1 MCPYTIRINQIKEY
15 KKTQIKEAAA
25 KTNTQLNRCHDEI
38 LKQVFAV
45 VLEDYITAAGMPPC
59 EFVWFVTGSAGRFEQ
74 GLFSDQDHGI
84 IFKETNASYQQ
95 YFLTFGKKLSDVLNE
110 VGYSYCEGNVMSG
123 NPVWCKSLEDW
134 QKQLLKWMET
144 ESWESIRFL
153 QIFYD
158 SRKLAGEPAFV
169 EELRTFIH
177 EYRFSKPLLL
187 KRFSNNVMRV
197 KKGVGIFGQ
206 FFVERTGRYKGSIHL
221 KNTMY
226 LPYVNSIRLLA
237 IKEGIQETSTLE
249 RMHTLK
255 NIDRYQTFLIPY
267 EKYFAK
273 ILEYRIAL
281 FRNAKTYSDVHF
293 LNINQLTKEER
304 QEIKQLL
311 RNGIKLYQKVQRII
325 EKGC

>member
-15 KKTQIKEAAA
+15 KKIRIKKAAE
-25 KTNTQLNRCHDEI
+25 TNEQLNACHDEI
-38 LKQVFAV
+38 MKQVFAAA
-45 VLEDYITAAGMPPC
+45 LEDYIKVSGLPPC
-59 EFVWFVTGSAGRFEQ
+59 EFVWFVTGSAGRLEQ
-74 GLFSDQDHGI
+74 GLFSDRDHGI
-84 IFKETNASYQQ
+84 IFREADTDYQQ
-95 YFLTFGKKLSDVLNE
+95 YFLAFGKKLSDALNE
-110 VGYSYCEGNVMSG
+110 VGYSYCEGNVMSS
-123 NPVWCKSLEDW
+123 NPIWCKSLEDW
-134 QKQLLKWMET
+134 KVQLLKWLEA

-158 SRKLAGEPAFV
+158 ARKLAGDAFFV

-177 EYRFSKPLLL
+177 EYRFFKPALL

-206 FFVERTGRYKGSIHL
+206 FFVERTGPYKGAIHL
-221 KNTMY
+221 KNTLY

-237 IKEGIQETSTLE
+237 IKEGIQKTSTLE
-249 RMHTLK
+249 RMNALK
-255 NIDRYQTFLIPY
+255 MIDRYQTFLIPY

-273 ILEYRIAL
+273 ILAYRIAL
-281 FRNAKTYSDVHF
+281 FRDAKTYNDVHF
-293 LNINQLTKEER
+293 LNIKQLTKEER

-311 RNGIKLYQKVQRII
+311 RNGIKLYQQVQRII